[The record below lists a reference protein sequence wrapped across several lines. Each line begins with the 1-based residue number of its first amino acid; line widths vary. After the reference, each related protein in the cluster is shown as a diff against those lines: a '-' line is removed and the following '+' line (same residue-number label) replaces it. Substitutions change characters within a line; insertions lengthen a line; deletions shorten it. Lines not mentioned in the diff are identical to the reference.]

1 MQWRCGVG
9 FAFPREIPV
18 AGRGVTTGDCVLVGV
33 PRAGVSR
40 AAAVVFGL
48 PVAFMLVATVVAQ
61 LLWGAAFA
69 GAVAG
74 LCGGGA
80 LALLIARRAGLD
92 DWVDPVL
99 VEIRARRER
108 PAGNGRA
115 VESENR

>member
-1 MQWRCGVG
+1 M
-9 FAFPREIPV
+9 
-18 AGRGVTTGDCVLVGV
+18 TGDCVLVGV

-48 PVAFMLVATVVAQ
+48 PVVFVLVAAAAAQ

-99 VEIRARRER
+99 VEIRARRAQ

-115 VESENR
+115 GGSENR